1 MPVYRGPR
9 SGGAAA
15 APSGRLTFASDLQ
28 LTVVL
33 GAAAGDKALPSVTI
47 PAGAIPSD
55 SSISRVLA
63 AISYRKSVE
72 SSSAPN
78 AIDGAG
84 QAVQVRVDTPG
95 TWRDAID
102 TPNDSFP
109 HAADATEAGYM
120 QIGDN
125 DIAVE
130 VTGAGTYEFQ
140 WNDAE
145 VDGDSLTFY
154 DVQTYLIVE
163 YD

>member
-9 SGGAAA
+9 AGGAAA

-28 LTVVL
+28 LTIVV
-33 GAAAGDKALPSVTI
+33 GVAAGDKALPSVTI
-47 PAGAIPSD
+47 PAGAIPSGA
-55 SSISRVLA
+55 SISRVLA

-72 SSSAPN
+72 SSAVAN
-78 AIDGAG
+78 AIAGAG
-84 QAVQVRVDTPG
+84 QAVQVRDDTPG
-95 TWRDAID
+95 VWRDAID
-102 TPNDSFP
+102 TPDNSLP
-109 HAADATEAGYM
+109 HVASATEAGYM

-125 DIAVE
+125 DISVE
-130 VTGAGTYEFQ
+130 VVGADIYEFQ

>member
-9 SGGAAA
+9 AAA
-15 APSGRLTFASDLQ
+15 TATAPSGRLTFASDLQ

-33 GAAAGDKALPSVTI
+33 GAAAGDKGLPSVTI
-47 PAGAIPSD
+47 GAGDIPSGA
-55 SSISRVLA
+55 SISRVVA
-63 AISYRKSVE
+63 GISYRKSVE

-78 AIDGAG
+78 AIDGAA
-84 QAVQVRVDTPG
+84 QAVQVRSDAPG

-102 TPNDSFP
+102 TPDDSLP
-109 HAADATEAGYM
+109 HLADATEAGYM

-125 DIAVE
+125 DISVE
-130 VTGAGTYEFQ
+130 VTGADTYEFQ

-145 VDGDSLTFY
+145 VDGDSLTFH

>member
-9 SGGAAA
+9 AGGTAT
-15 APSGRLTFASDLQ
+15 APSGRLVFASDLQ

-33 GAAAGDKALPSVTI
+33 GLAAGDKALPSVTI
-47 PAGAIPSD
+47 GAGDIPSGA
-55 SSISRVLA
+55 SISRVSA
-63 AISYRKSVE
+63 AISWRKSVE
-72 SSSAPN
+72 SSSLAN

-84 QAVQVRVDTPG
+84 QAVQVRDDTPG

-102 TPNDSFP
+102 TPNDSLP
-109 HAADATEAGYM
+109 HVADATEAGCM
-120 QIGDN
+120 LIGDN
-125 DIAVE
+125 DVSIE
-130 VTGAGTYEFQ
+130 VTGADTYEFQ